1 MSMARHLPEKFRR
14 SDSLIFSSRSS
25 ANDYIPRVA
34 QRAALYLIGIRRQT
48 AFGEGM
54 GLLGWC
60 PKEIVKMIAI
70 EVWALRRD
78 AAWIKALT
86 KEDWECINYDTEWDS
101 DF

>member
-1 MSMARHLPEKFRR
+1 MALHLPEKFRR
-14 SDSLIFSSRSS
+14 SDSFRLGPLLDR
-25 ANDYIPRVA
+25 NDYIPRVA